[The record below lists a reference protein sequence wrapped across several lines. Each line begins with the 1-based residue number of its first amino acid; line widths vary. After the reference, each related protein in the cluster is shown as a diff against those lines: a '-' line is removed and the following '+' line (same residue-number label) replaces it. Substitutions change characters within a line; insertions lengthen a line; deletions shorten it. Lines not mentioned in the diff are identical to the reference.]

1 MSFIEHLK
9 SLCTCC
15 KPVFVTYGYEN
26 LKTWG
31 EALQKAVDKK
41 NEDEWKNVI
50 THLSNYSCITGLIL
64 DHLDVEVRT
73 YTYHMLTLY
82 ILIFHVIFS
91 PGNPF
96 QKTCLKI

>member
-9 SLCTCC
+9 SLCSCS

-26 LKTWG
+26 LKMWG
-31 EALQKAVDKK
+31 QALQQAADK
-41 NEDEWKNVI
+41 NNDNEWKNVKN
-50 THLSNYSCITGLIL
+50 HMSNYSCISGLIL

-73 YTYHMLTLY
+73 YTYHILTFY
-82 ILIFHVIFS
+82 ILLFHVIFS

-96 QKTCLKI
+96 Q